1 MSEWTGLCGKH
12 WGLIGDRFALL
23 IERSVA
29 PELLHTLSSRRSVEE
44 IIDAL
49 VSRGIEQLPG
59 FCLVGF
65 DDSRVTA
72 YLRGGF
78 SLRVEA
84 SWHDAL
90 TETGKNVRTWREVSV
105 AGVSRFAI
113 VGPDEWH
120 RADLPIRSYAAD
132 RERIVGG
139 VQGLSLAV
147 CEQLMTGDIPLMTTT
162 TTQSA
167 APIIPEP
174 SRPDTETSSR
184 LLDDLFGAADPVD
197 DATVLSPASRSEPQE
212 ANHASIGTGY
222 ALVLPDGEEIAVTAE
237 MLLGRNPR
245 DTDGLGAT
253 LVPVFDPGGN
263 ISRTHARISVAPE
276 GIMVQDLGSTNGTV
290 LVTAHDEVELAPHT
304 SRAMKPGDSI
314 ILGGD
319 AQLELKEHP

>member
-29 PELLHTLSSRRSVEE
+29 PELLHTLSSRQSVAE

-65 DDSRVTA
+65 DDTRVTA

-90 TETGKNVRTWREVSV
+90 TETGKDVRTWREISV
-105 AGVSRFAI
+105 DGVSRFAI

-120 RADLPIRSYAAD
+120 RSDLPIRSYAND

-147 CEQLMTGDIPLMTTT
+147 CERLMTGDVPLMTTT
-162 TTQSA
+162 TSQSA
-167 APIIPEP
+167 APVIREP
-174 SRPDTETSSR
+174 SHTGSAESSR
-184 LLDDLFGAADPVD
+184 LLDELFGAVDPVD
-197 DATVLSPASRSEPQE
+197 DATVLSAVPHGGSQTINESTIP
-212 ANHASIGTGY
+212 GWV
-222 ALVLPDGEEIAVTAE
+222 LVLPDGEEVAVTPE
-237 MLLGRNPR
+237 LLLGRNPR
-245 DTDGLGAT
+245 DTEGLEAT

-263 ISRTHARISVAPE
+263 ISRTHARISATPQ
-276 GIMVQDLGSTNGTV
+276 GITVQDLGSTNGTV
-290 LVTAHDEVELAPHT
+290 LVTAHDEVELAPF
-304 SRAMKPGDSI
+304 SPQVMKPGDSI

-319 AQLELKEHP
+319 AQLELKERS